1 MNFMHFQML
10 EVIGEP
16 GTEQQFIERTIALN
30 KDLIEGI
37 AELSEGR
44 CMVFTSNRQVLVKAD
59 YLETIGALNIN
70 G

>member
-37 AELSEGR
+37 AELAEGR

-59 YLETIGALNIN
+59 YLETIGALNSN